1 MHRLL
6 PSWLLLLLPSCTSF
20 YSDDKVL
27 ITSDPPGA
35 RVFIDGRDMGV
46 TTPTTLA
53 IGGIF
58 GYDHELSLLKK
69 GYRIEV
75 RRLCQY
81 TEGYTTKWRDGIGEI
96 GIPALPIFWTLG
108 DVLTPFDV
116 RAAIVPG
123 EVYVKL
129 YRNEDPLL
137 GWDALR
143 EQQQRPAG
151 VAQLGQ

>member
-1 MHRLL
+1 MRRLL
-6 PSWLLLLLPSCTSF
+6 PAWLLLVLPCCTWF
-20 YSDDKVL
+20 KNADKVL

-46 TTPTTLA
+46 TTPTTLEL
-53 IGGIF
+53 GGVL

-75 RRLCQY
+75 RRLYQH
-81 TEGYTTKWRDGIGEI
+81 TEGYTSKWRDGIADLTV
-96 GIPALPIFWTLG
+96 PALPFWWTFG
-108 DVLTPFDV
+108 DMVFPFGV
-116 RAAIVPG
+116 RAAIIPG

-143 EQQQRPAG
+143 EQQQKPSG
-151 VAQLGQ
+151 VAQLGK